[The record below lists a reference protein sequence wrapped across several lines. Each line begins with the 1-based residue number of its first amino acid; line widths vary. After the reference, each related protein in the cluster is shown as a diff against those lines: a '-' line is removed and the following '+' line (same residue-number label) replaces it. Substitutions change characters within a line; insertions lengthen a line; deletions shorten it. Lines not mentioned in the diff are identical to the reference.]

1 MVQMLSKILKD
12 RRLRRRLLYTLL
24 VVAVSTAIAQI
35 PVYGI
40 SSTYMSAIFSKTSI
54 TGFMNTLS
62 GGALG
67 KMSMGGFGITSY
79 ITASIV
85 IQLLTVIFPSLE
97 TLRKDGE
104 RGKKIFEKAE
114 FWLSMIITLLGSIAV
129 AVGFGKSGL
138 FIHYSLLNVVAA
150 VVQWMI
156 GAYIIIKL
164 ALGVEDHGIGNG
176 PTLILGFNIL
186 SGIPSSFTSFVEANI
201 VPLKGVKQA
210 GGIAI
215 LAVALLVVFIL
226 AVYLQTGMDNIPLK
240 VSGKKASVISADGRV
255 PVSVNVANVLPV
267 IYASTLASLPY
278 IIVTMLGVKQ
288 KGAVKTLVD
297 MTTASNWY
305 APTKWTHVA
314 GLVIYLALFV
324 WFAYYSADL
333 AFSADEIADTM
344 RKNGDVIPGVEPGK
358 ATVKYL
364 SKRKNVM
371 TFINIIFLLLIV
383 TLPDA
388 ICTWL
393 KVSSMSF
400 VGTSLI
406 IVISMIYDERLR
418 LRAALLPKS
427 RKYALFPAT
436 KHGKKKG
443 KKKKASSQLNL
454 KGAEK

>member
-1 MVQMLSKILKD
+1 MLSNILKD
-12 RRLRRRLLYTLL
+12 RRLRRRLLYTLF
-24 VVAVSTAIAQI
+24 VIAATAAIAQI

-40 SSTYMSAIFSKTSI
+40 SSTYMSIIFAKTSI
-54 TGFMNTLS
+54 TGFMNALS

-79 ITASIV
+79 ITASI
-85 IQLLTVIFPSLE
+85 ITQLATVIFPSLE

-104 RGKKIFEKAE
+104 RGRKIFEKAE
-114 FWLSMIITLLGSIAV
+114 FWLSMVITLVGGIGV
-129 AVGFGKSGL
+129 AIGFGRGGL
-138 FIHYSLLNVVAA
+138 FVHYSLLTVAA
-150 VVQWMI
+150 AIAQWLI

-176 PTLILGFNIL
+176 PTLVLGFNIL
-186 SGIPSSFTSFVEANI
+186 SGIPSSFISFIEANI
-201 VPLKGVKQA
+201 APLKGTKLA
-210 GGIAI
+210 GGIASLS
-215 LAVALLVVFIL
+215 LALFVIFIL
-226 AVYLQTGMDNIPLK
+226 AIYLQTGMDNIPLK

-267 IYASTLASLPY
+267 IYASTLAGLPY
-278 IIVTMLGVKQ
+278 IIVSMLGIKQ

-305 APTKWTHVA
+305 VPTKWTHVA
-314 GLVIYLALFV
+314 GLVIYLVLFV

-358 ATVKYL
+358 QTVKYL

-388 ICTWL
+388 ICAWL
-393 KVSSMSF
+393 KISSMSF
-400 VGTSLI
+400 IGTSLI
-406 IVISMIYDERLR
+406 IVISMIYDEHLR
-418 LRAALLPKS
+418 LRAACLPKS
-427 RKYALFPAT
+427 RKYALFPET
-436 KHGKKKG
+436 
-443 KKKKASSQLNL
+443 KKKKSGKNRKAVKRSHKLNV
-454 KGAEK
+454 KGAE